1 MKKINVATF
10 NWGPCV
16 VKFKMEDD
24 FKKLLLDEAKKNVL
38 DFKDKLAGI
47 LDHETGYSEESKQKI
62 LPFLSHYLGA
72 YDEVFQKY
80 VNKVYTKKP
89 EYILSALWCN
99 FQRPNE
105 FNPPHD
111 HDGKLSFV
119 IYLSIPDALKEE
131 NKNYVGKS
139 CGPGGI
145 QFIYGNGPRDCISYQ
160 SFFPDEGD
168 MFIFPAWLKHWVSPY
183 KSNVIRI
190 SVSGNIHDSAPLN
203 NITNFA
209 PEYLKKVKR
218 EKDAS
223 EENEKYLDE
232 LKKKL

>member
-111 HDGKLSFV
+111 HDDKLSFV
-119 IYLSIPDALKEE
+119 SYLSIPDALKEE